1 MGGMMGAALFY
12 GLAGVLFMLGLIS
25 LQIGAMRQ
33 MGWAASAF
41 VMLAFVSCLLVA
53 GYLVMMGL
61 MMQALSPL

>member
-25 LQIGAMRQ
+25 LQLGTMRAT
-33 MGWAASAF
+33 GWLASGF
-41 VMLAFVSCLLVA
+41 IMLAFIGCLLVA

-61 MMQALSPL
+61 MMQAMSL